1 MYPIYTYGSEE
12 QRQKYLP
19 PMATGE
25 IIGCFGLTEPDAGSD
40 PASMRATARRV
51 GGGWWTNL
59 ALPEEEVIRLYE
71 GHGLCEQ
78 FHSEF
83 KNDLDIER
91 LPSGKFATN
100 ALIMSLAVLA
110 YNILRYIGQMG
121 LLGDVSPVRH
131 PAKRRRIKT
140 VIQELIYMAC
150 RVIRSGRRYKLTCL
164 CVARRQGFGRC
175 SPGYLAF
182 RQVYNL
188 LALA

>member
-1 MYPIYTYGSEE
+1 MTERTHDRKG
-12 QRQKYLP
+12 QLFLLP
-19 PMATGE
+19 E
-25 IIGCFGLTEPDAGSD
+25 IE
-40 PASMRATARRV
+40 V
-51 GGGWWTNL
+51 EGWWTNL
-59 ALPEEEVIRLYE
+59 DLPEEKIIRLYE

-83 KNDLDIER
+83 KSDLDIER

-100 ALIMSLAVLA
+100 ALIMSLAVLT

-121 LLGDVSPVRH
+121 LLGEVSPVRH

-150 RVIRSGRRYKLTCL
+150 RVIRSGRRYKL
-164 CVARRQGFGRC
+164 RFGRC

-188 LALA
+188 LAFA